1 MFNKHSSNIEHL
13 CNPPKKNVPAIGLL
27 IFIRASYGKCKYF
40 SKLWSMFI
48 VEPIVKQM
56 ILDVVGL

>member
-1 MFNKHSSNIEHL
+1 
-13 CNPPKKNVPAIGLL
+13 VPAIGLL
-27 IFIRASYGKCKYF
+27 IFIRASSGKCKYF

-48 VEPIVKQM
+48 VEPKVKQM